1 MNNALE
7 VDGWLIG
14 TGRRLMDLTVIE
26 CLNYVYAQ
34 LTANA
39 DADGRRKIDLA
50 LAGLIGEHGGEIV
63 DDPDL
68 PASMQGREAPSWWN
82 GDHDPFAE
90 QHELGGTDTK
100 FHGVM

>member
-1 MNNALE
+1 
-7 VDGWLIG
+7 
-14 TGRRLMDLTVIE
+14 MDLTVIE

-34 LTANA
+34 LTANT
-39 DADGRRKIDLA
+39 DVDGRRKIDLA
-50 LAGLIGEHGGEIV
+50 LAGRLGEHGGEIV

-82 GDHDPFAE
+82 GDHDPFAD
-90 QHELGGTDTK
+90 QHELGSTDTQ